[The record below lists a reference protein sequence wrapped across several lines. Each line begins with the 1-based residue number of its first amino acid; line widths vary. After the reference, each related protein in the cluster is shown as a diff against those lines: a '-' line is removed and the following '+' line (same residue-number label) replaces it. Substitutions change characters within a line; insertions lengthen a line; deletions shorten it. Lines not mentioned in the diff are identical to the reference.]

1 MMEEVLAA
9 LKPSPSGRYIDGTLG
24 GGGHAE
30 AILERSAPT
39 GWLYGCD
46 RDGEAIEA
54 AKLRLARFAGRWEIR
69 GLNFTEIDQWVV
81 PGSCDGAL
89 LDLGVSSYQLEQ
101 PGRGFSFLND
111 GPLDMRMDQR
121 QSLTAGQVLA
131 EASAPELA
139 RMFWELGGERDSRR
153 IAKAIERERQRERI
167 ETTGQLARLIERVKP
182 RGPQRAHPATQV
194 FQALRM
200 VVNDEVGSLRRGLE
214 VVWSRLA
221 KGARFAVITFHSL
234 EDRIVKD
241 FGQKHSRPYQVLG
254 EVDVPEL
261 RQPRE
266 PDLQWVSRKA
276 ICPQAEEIE
285 RNPRARSSQLRV
297 FEKLYAA

>member
-1 MMEEVLAA
+1 MLEEVLGA
-9 LKPSPSGRYIDGTLG
+9 LMPKPSGRYIDGTLG

-30 AILERSAPT
+30 AILDRSTPS

-46 RDGEAIEA
+46 RDGDAIEA
-54 AKLRLARFAGRWEIR
+54 AKLRLARFQGRWEIR
-69 GLNFTEIDQWVV
+69 LQNFADLDPWVGAV
-81 PGSCDGAL
+81 SCDGAL

-111 GPLDMRMDQR
+111 GPLDMRMDPR
-121 QSLTAGQVLA
+121 QSLTAAQVIA
-131 EASAPELA
+131 EASVPELA
-139 RMFWELGGERDSRR
+139 QMFWELGGERDSRR
-153 IAKAIERERQRERI
+153 IAKAIDRVRQQERL
-167 ETTGQLARLIERVKP
+167 ETTQQLARLIERVKP
-182 RGPQRAHPATQV
+182 RGSHRVHPATQV
-194 FQALRM
+194 FQSLRI

-214 VVWSRLA
+214 VIWSRL
-221 KGARFAVITFHSL
+221 KTGARLAVITFHSL
-234 EDRIVKD
+234 EDRMVKD

-254 EVDVPEL
+254 DVDVPEL
-261 RQPRE
+261 RQPCE
-266 PDLQWVSRKA
+266 PDLKWVSRKA

>member
-9 LKPSPSGRYIDGTLG
+9 LLPKPSGRFIDGTLG

-30 AILERSAPT
+30 AILDRSTPT
-39 GWLYGCD
+39 GWLFGCD
-46 RDGEAIEA
+46 RDGDAIEA
-54 AKLRLARFAGRWEIR
+54 AKLRLARFQGRWEIR
-69 GLNFTEIDQWVV
+69 DLNYADLDQWLA
-81 PGSCDGAL
+81 PASCDGAL
-89 LDLGVSSYQLEQ
+89 LDLGVSSFQLEQ
-101 PGRGFSFLND
+101 PGRGFSFLTD

-121 QSLTAGQVLA
+121 QSLTAAQVIA
-131 EASAPELA
+131 EASVPELA
-139 RMFWELGGERDSRR
+139 QMFWELGGERDSRR
-153 IAKAIERERQRERI
+153 IAKAIERVRQQERI
-167 ETTGQLARLIERVKP
+167 ETTLQLARLIERVKP

-194 FQALRM
+194 FQSLRI

-214 VVWSRLA
+214 VVWSRLQM
-221 KGARFAVITFHSL
+221 GARFAVITFHSL

-241 FGQKHSRPYQVLG
+241 FGQKHSRPYQVVG

-261 RQPRE
+261 RQPCA
-266 PDLQWVSRKA
+266 PDLKWVARKA